1 MLSIKKVLK
10 YTILAALAG
19 IVLNI
24 GRLGLAENLSYLWLN
39 WNLFLAIVPLFFA
52 WVFIMTKQKYLQIVS
67 FVLWLGF
74 LPNSPYIV
82 TDFIHMADVGPRSIL
97 WYDGM
102 MIFLYT
108 LAGMIIW
115 VGSTVII
122 QQHKKWGE
130 WFIPVIGLLS
140 GFGVYLGRYIRF
152 NTWDIITDSQSII
165 TTIGDIITDTNN
177 HQPVILMTLV
187 ITFIF
192 IIFSK
197 FVTVHEKTKN

>member
-1 MLSIKKVLK
+1 MLSIKNILR
-10 YTILAALAG
+10 YTMLAGLAG

-52 WVFIMTKQKYLQIVS
+52 WVFIVAKQKWLQIIS
-67 FVLWLGF
+67 FILWLGF

-82 TDFIHMADVGPRSIL
+82 TDFIHMADVGPQSIL

-115 VGSTVII
+115 VGSTIII
-122 QQHKKWGE
+122 QRYKKWGE

-152 NTWDIITDSQSII
+152 NTWDIITDLLSIMV
-165 TTIGDIITDTNN
+165 TIGDIVTDPNN

-197 FVTVHEKTKN
+197 FLTIHEKTKN